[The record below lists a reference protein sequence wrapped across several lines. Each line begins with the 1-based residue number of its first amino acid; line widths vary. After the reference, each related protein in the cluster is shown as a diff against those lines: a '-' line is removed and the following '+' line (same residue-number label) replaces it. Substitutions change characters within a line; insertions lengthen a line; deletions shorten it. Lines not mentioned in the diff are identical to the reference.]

1 MELSVNI
8 IICEANAFPRQ
19 LMQPFY
25 LDYVGVVVCHQ
36 GMFHFRADGAS
47 FVVSAGETVFLSKGV
62 MFQVTDTTQ
71 ELRYTLLFYRTE
83 QIVDM
88 LGNTVVTMRLYSTI
102 YPSACYVMH
111 TGYEEMLS
119 DYAQMLSRIEGKGDT
134 DIYSSHEHKLLLM
147 AVTYRLC
154 SIFSNT
160 LKSPTKEMDRKIEI
174 FEELVHL
181 IEEHY
186 TRERSVAFYADK
198 LCLTPK
204 YLTVLVKSLCGKTVQ
219 QLIFRA
225 IIRRSIFL
233 MKNTNKTIQQ
243 IAYELSFPNAS
254 AFGTFFKK
262 HTGLSPKH
270 YRIGTE

>member
-1 MELSVNI
+1 MELSDNI

-119 DYAQMLSRIEGKGDT
+119 A
-134 DIYSSHEHKLLLM
+134 
-147 AVTYRLC
+147 
-154 SIFSNT
+154 
-160 LKSPTKEMDRKIEI
+160 
-174 FEELVHL
+174 
-181 IEEHY
+181 
-186 TRERSVAFYADK
+186 
-198 LCLTPK
+198 
-204 YLTVLVKSLCGKTVQ
+204 
-219 QLIFRA
+219 
-225 IIRRSIFL
+225 
-233 MKNTNKTIQQ
+233 
-243 IAYELSFPNAS
+243 
-254 AFGTFFKK
+254 
-262 HTGLSPKH
+262 
-270 YRIGTE
+270 